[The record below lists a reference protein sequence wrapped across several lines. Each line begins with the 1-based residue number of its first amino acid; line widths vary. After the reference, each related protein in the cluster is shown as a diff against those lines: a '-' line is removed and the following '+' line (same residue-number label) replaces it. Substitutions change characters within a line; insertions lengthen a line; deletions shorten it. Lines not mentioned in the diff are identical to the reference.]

1 MSALTRWEPL
11 ARWNPWKE
19 LEEMEKRA
27 DKRVRSVPDRR
38 SHGQQKRPY

>member
-19 LEEMEKRA
+19 LEEMEKRLT
-27 DKRVRSVPDRR
+27 SVFGPSPRW
-38 SHGQQKRPY
+38 SHG